1 MRNLLLALAEGG
13 RSLLL
18 IIFLIFF
25 VLFLNLIFGCATPGA
40 LAVESWTRNNAA
52 VAALKDELRE
62 TPKGSEKEARIRQA
76 IDALEKSNRDISKQ
90 VEATEAAEKKAT
102 PEKKWLFIAIST
114 AFVFGAVAA
123 FKFF

>member
-1 MRNLLLALAEGG
+1 MRSFLLALADGAAAI
-13 RSLLL
+13 RW
-18 IIFLIFF
+18 IFFLI
-25 VLFLNLIFGCATPGA
+25 LLAIFLNLFFGCASPGA

-62 TPKGSEKEARIRQA
+62 TPKGTEKEARIRQA

-102 PEKKWLFIAIST
+102 PEKKWLYVSIAT